1 MVEAYCLSSNYCK
14 NKRGIVCDDEY
25 ASWEYADVMFILC
38 HCKYKRGIVGD
49 DEYASWEYADV
60 MFILCFC
67 YDVMVIIY
75 FDEFSCIFSIG

>member
-14 NKRGIVCDDEY
+14 DKRGV
-25 ASWEYADVMFILC
+25 
-38 HCKYKRGIVGD
+38 VGD

-60 MFILCFC
+60 MFILCFY

-75 FDEFSCIFSIG
+75 FDEFHVFLA